1 MPPVRHPARSD
12 LADATVLVTGGA
24 GFVGSHLV
32 DALAP
37 IADVRVLDD
46 CSTGDPR
53 NVHDDAT
60 LLVGDV
66 ASQDAIDEATHD
78 VDYVF
83 HLAAISA
90 VPDAMAAPARTLDV
104 NATATARLLERATER
119 DARFV
124 FASSCAIYGD
134 PTDTPIPETER
145 KTPRGPYGVSKLAA
159 DQYVR
164 RYADWYD
171 ASTVALRFFN
181 VYGPRQTRGVVPAF
195 ADRAL
200 DGDALVVDGDGQQTR
215 DFVHVDDV
223 VQALLLAAAA
233 DVTGEAY
240 NVGTGRSTSIR
251 GLADMVRDV
260 VDADVPVTHD
270 DPRPADIAES
280 RADVRKA
287 SEHLGFEPTVSL
299 SDGLRTVLRGQ
310 PVRQ

>member
-1 MPPVRHPARSD
+1 MTHDLRRARKA

-37 IADVRVLDD
+37 VADVRVLDD
-46 CSTGDPR
+46 YSTGDPR
-53 NVHDDAT
+53 NVHEDAT

-66 ASQDAIDEATHD
+66 ASEDAIDEATAD

-90 VPDAMAAPARTLDV
+90 VPEAMADPSRTLDV
-104 NATATARLLERATER
+104 NTTATARLLERATER

-134 PTDTPIPETER
+134 PSDTPIPETER
-145 KTPRGPYGVSKLAA
+145 KTPRGPYGISKHAA

-171 ASTVALRFFN
+171 ANAVALRFFN

-195 ADRAL
+195 VNRAL
-200 DGDALVVDGDGQQTR
+200 EGDALVVNGDGQQTR

-223 VQALLLAAAA
+223 VQALVLAAAA

-240 NVGTGRSTSIR
+240 NVGTGRSTSVR
-251 GLADMVRDV
+251 ALADEVRDV
-260 VDADVPVTHD
+260 LGVEVPVRHD
-270 DPRPADIAES
+270 DPRPADIARS

-287 SEHLGFEPTVSL
+287 NEELGFEPTVSL
-299 SDGLRTVLRGQ
+299 ADGLRTILHGRPLRQ
-310 PVRQ
+310 